1 MHHGNGEPAA
11 VYRVDINPT
20 AKTITATLERLTYS
34 DNSLMEPEEVAK
46 LVLAEKEITFNLW
59 FSILDL
65 QQKTLV
71 TLQDIKPIIQQ
82 FPDQSNVT
90 TDQELF
96 ERWIQMALSG
106 ISYDEFS
113 NKNIEE
119 QSKLIKKALKSMQN
133 SLYKESNIDEN
144 TPLTE
149 AFVKMKED
157 LKKSVTAHLEKVK
170 QVHTYQ
176 YRIEED
182 QLTFS
187 GKPIPLSWKDF

>member
-1 MHHGNGEPAA
+1 
-11 VYRVDINPT
+11 
-20 AKTITATLERLTYS
+20 
-34 DNSLMEPEEVAK
+34 
-46 LVLAEKEITFNLW
+46 
-59 FSILDL
+59 
-65 QQKTLV
+65 
-71 TLQDIKPIIQQ
+71 
-82 FPDQSNVT
+82 
-90 TDQELF
+90 
-96 ERWIQMALSG
+96 MALSG

-113 NKNIEE
+113 NKNMEE

-176 YRIEED
+176 YRIEGD

-187 GKPIPLSWKDF
+187 GKPIPVSWYGF